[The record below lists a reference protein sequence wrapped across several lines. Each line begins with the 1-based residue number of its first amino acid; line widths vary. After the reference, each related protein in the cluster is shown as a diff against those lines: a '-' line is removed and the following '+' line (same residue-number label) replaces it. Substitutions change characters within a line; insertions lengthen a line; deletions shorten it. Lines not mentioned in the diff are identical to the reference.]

1 MIVLGRWLLS
11 LLLLPE
17 LCGAGVTYQMRTQS
31 FGRLAGGPTSSDY
44 SVEGDRMRIEASD
57 GKTVF
62 IFRDETIYVL
72 DTGAHSAQVRRHA
85 TLAESAR
92 QIDESVKRLE
102 VFAAN
107 APADRRATVDQAVA
121 INKDIAAR
129 YHRPVLRDYRKTD
142 RMESLEGRSCHVWE
156 VWEQDAKWLELCV
169 VPTAAVPGGAE
180 ALAAMK
186 SLSSYLHGG
195 LFAVGVEFGPA
206 PQWSDVESLAGVP
219 VIVREFERGQL
230 VREIQLTGF
239 RAQSID
245 APTFEV
251 PQGYP
256 VQDAP
261 VTLPNA
267 GG

>member
-1 MIVLGRWLLS
+1 MIVLGRWLLG
-11 LLLLPE
+11 LLFLPG
-17 LCGAGVTYQMRTQS
+17 LCSAGVTYQMSTQS
-31 FGRLAGGPTSSDY
+31 FGRLAGGPFSSEY
-44 SVEGDRMRIEASD
+44 SVAGDRIRIEASE

-62 IFRDETIYVL
+62 IFRDEATYVI
-72 DTGAHSAQVRRHA
+72 DTATHSAQVMRHA
-85 TLAESAR
+85 TLTESAR

-102 VFAAN
+102 LFAAN
-107 APADRRATVDQAVA
+107 APPDRRATVDQAVA

-129 YHRPVLRDYRKTD
+129 YHRRVSRDYRKTD
-142 RMESLEGRSCHVWE
+142 RIETSEARSCHVWE
-156 VWEQDAKWLELCV
+156 IWEQDAKWLELCV

-180 ALAAMK
+180 ALAAMR

-195 LFAVGVEFGPA
+195 MFAVGVEFGPV
-206 PQWSDVESLAGVP
+206 PQWSDVEALAGVP
-219 VIVREFERGQL
+219 VIVREFEHGQ
-230 VREIQLTGF
+230 VVHEIHLTGF
-239 RAQSID
+239 RAQPVDTSM
-245 APTFEV
+245 FEV